1 MEQAEPDFTAQIDQ
15 GRAGARDI
23 AKIMA
28 SFYQSLIEEGVPEG
42 SAGEMAAA
50 YVEATVKNQKC

>member
-1 MEQAEPDFTAQIDQ
+1 MEDESFTAQIDQ
-15 GRAGARDI
+15 GRTGARDI

-28 SFYQSLIEEGVPEG
+28 SFYQSLIKEGVPEG
-42 SAGEMAAA
+42 PAGEMAAA